1 MTRVMKPAGF
11 CFPGRPRPRPTGQ
24 GDNGDMICV
33 HCRER
38 HHEDC
43 PGGTWC
49 DCQHLPPADAEH
61 DPEHAPEPPLTWVR
75 QG

>member
-1 MTRVMKPAGF
+1 
-11 CFPGRPRPRPTGQ
+11 
-24 GDNGDMICV
+24 MICA

-38 HHEDC
+38 DHEDC

-49 DCQHLPPADAEH
+49 DCQHLPSAGHAQDAGHTQGQEQAA
-61 DPEHAPEPPLTWVR
+61 EQVAEPPVNWVR

>member
-1 MTRVMKPAGF
+1 
-11 CFPGRPRPRPTGQ
+11 
-24 GDNGDMICV
+24 MICA

-49 DCQHLPPADAEH
+49 DCQHMFSADSEH
-61 DPEHAPEPPLTWVR
+61 DPEHAGEPALTWIR

>member
-1 MTRVMKPAGF
+1 MV
-11 CFPGRPRPRPTGQ
+11 
-24 GDNGDMICV
+24 CV
-33 HCRER
+33 PCRER

-49 DCQHLPPADAEH
+49 DCQHLPPRRAES
-61 DPEHAPEPPLTWVR
+61 ETEPTLGWIR

>member
-1 MTRVMKPAGF
+1 MV
-11 CFPGRPRPRPTGQ
+11 
-24 GDNGDMICV
+24 CV
-33 HCRER
+33 ACRRR

-49 DCQHLPPADAEH
+49 DCQHQPSPEDQGAQEIQAEPA
-61 DPEHAPEPPLTWVR
+61 LSWIR

>member
-1 MTRVMKPAGF
+1 
-11 CFPGRPRPRPTGQ
+11 
-24 GDNGDMICV
+24 MICAP
-33 HCRER
+33 CRTR

-49 DCQHLPPADAEH
+49 DCQHQPAAES
-61 DPEHAPEPPLTWVR
+61 APDGSEPRLSWIR

>member
-1 MTRVMKPAGF
+1 
-11 CFPGRPRPRPTGQ
+11 
-24 GDNGDMICV
+24 MICV
-33 HCRER
+33 ACRQR

-49 DCQHLPPADAEH
+49 DCQHLPAAGAELPAAGTEAGPSPGDNPVRSAEPAVNWIH
-61 DPEHAPEPPLTWVR
+61 

>member
-1 MTRVMKPAGF
+1 
-11 CFPGRPRPRPTGQ
+11 
-24 GDNGDMICV
+24 MICAS
-33 HCRER
+33 CSSR

-49 DCQHLPPADAEH
+49 DCQHLPPAEAGRDQ
-61 DPEHAPEPPLTWVR
+61 EHAAEPALSWVR

>member
-1 MTRVMKPAGF
+1 
-11 CFPGRPRPRPTGQ
+11 
-24 GDNGDMICV
+24 MICV
-33 HCRER
+33 ECRQR

-49 DCQHLPPADAEH
+49 DCQHQPPPEAQAAERAA
-61 DPEHAPEPPLTWVR
+61 ESALSWVR

>member
-1 MTRVMKPAGF
+1 MGAITVREPMRAPEAGTAKAGGT
-11 CFPGRPRPRPTGQ
+11 P
-24 GDNGDMICV
+24 MVCV
-33 HCRER
+33 ECRRR

-49 DCQHLPPADAEH
+49 DCQHQPSPEDQGAQEAQAEPA
-61 DPEHAPEPPLTWVR
+61 LSWIR

>member
-1 MTRVMKPAGF
+1 
-11 CFPGRPRPRPTGQ
+11 
-24 GDNGDMICV
+24 MICES
-33 HCRER
+33 CRKR

-49 DCQHLPPADAEH
+49 DCQHLPAAGTGDQAK
-61 DPEHAPEPPLTWVR
+61 EPTLSWIR

>member
-1 MTRVMKPAGF
+1 VRTLWSPLSVGVAGT
-11 CFPGRPRPRPTGQ
+11 CALTGPCDWPRLRE
-24 GDNGDMICV
+24 NGCMVCAA
-33 HCRER
+33 CRAQ

-49 DCQHLPPADAEH
+49 DCQHQRP
-61 DPEHAPEPPLTWVR
+61 PEPSQPPMAWIR

>member
-1 MTRVMKPAGF
+1 
-11 CFPGRPRPRPTGQ
+11 
-24 GDNGDMICV
+24 MICV
-33 HCRER
+33 CCRHQ

-49 DCQHLPPADAEH
+49 DCQHLPPPEAAET
-61 DPEHAPEPPLTWVR
+61 AAEPAMSWVR